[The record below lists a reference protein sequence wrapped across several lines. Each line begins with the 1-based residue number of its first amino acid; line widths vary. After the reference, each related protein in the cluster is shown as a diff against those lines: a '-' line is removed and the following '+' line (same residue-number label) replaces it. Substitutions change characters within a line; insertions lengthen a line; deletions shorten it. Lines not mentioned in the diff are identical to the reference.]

1 VISRRLLLAT
11 VTALFAVTAL
21 LLFPATALAAHP
33 HKKAPPGQA
42 KKQQRVLAP
51 TAAGPTTRTVV
62 VVQRVPVFISRSPAP
77 ASASVPSTVTQPVA
91 APTPAAL
98 EPVVPGPL
106 GGIGARPVVTQPRPP
121 VSIASPAPPAITTAP
136 GAVVFAVPYETMGVV
151 TGASGTVLLLLLLLA
166 IRRPRLGAAHQALAR
181 ELGLR
186 PRQLAAL
193 TAITAEGVLDRVRS
207 GREVAMLDDLT
218 GVLRR
223 GPGMAA
229 LEREVAR
236 AQRSLLGRLVVGFID
251 VDGLKEVN
259 DTRGH
264 AAGDQLLRSVA
275 TALSSRLR
283 GQDLVLR
290 YGGDEFVVVMPETD
304 IAGAR
309 QTLLEIRSRLQ
320 ERIERRPFSIG
331 LAALRQGDGAQS
343 LVERA
348 DSALYENRRLGL
360 S

>member
-1 VISRRLLLAT
+1 VISRSLLLAT

-33 HKKAPPGQA
+33 HKKVPPGQA
-42 KKQQRVLAP
+42 KKQQRILAP
-51 TAAGPTTRTVV
+51 TAQAPATRTVV
-62 VVQRVPVFISRSPAP
+62 VVQRVPVYISPSPAP
-77 ASASVPSTVTQPVA
+77 AAGVPSTLTQPVA

-98 EPVVPGPL
+98 EPVLPAPA

-121 VSIASPAPPAITTAP
+121 VSVASPPPAITTAP
-136 GAVVFAVPYETMGVV
+136 GVMVLSVPYQTMGVV

-166 IRRPRLGAAHQALAR
+166 LRRPRVEAAHQALAR

-193 TAITAEGVLDRVRS
+193 TAMTAEGVLDRVRS

-218 GVLRR
+218 AVLRR

-236 AQRSLLGRLVVGFID
+236 AQRSLLGRLVVAFID

-259 DTRGH
+259 DTQGH

-320 ERIERRPFSIG
+320 ERIERRPFSVG
-331 LAALRQGDGAQS
+331 LAAMRQGDDAKS

-348 DSALYENRRLGL
+348 DAALYENRRLGL

>member
-1 VISRRLLLAT
+1 MVIS
-11 VTALFAVTAL
+11 
-21 LLFPATALAAHP
+21 
-33 HKKAPPGQA
+33 
-42 KKQQRVLAP
+42 
-51 TAAGPTTRTVV
+51 
-62 VVQRVPVFISRSPAP
+62 
-77 ASASVPSTVTQPVA
+77 
-91 APTPAAL
+91 
-98 EPVVPGPL
+98 
-106 GGIGARPVVTQPRPP
+106 
-121 VSIASPAPPAITTAP
+121 
-136 GAVVFAVPYETMGVV
+136 VPYQAMGVV

-166 IRRPRLGAAHQALAR
+166 IRRPRPGAAHQALAR

-186 PRQLAAL
+186 PRQLGAL
-193 TAITAEGVLDRVRS
+193 TATAAEGVLDRVRS
-207 GREVAMLDDLT
+207 GREVAMHDDLT

-236 AQRSLLGRLVVGFID
+236 AQRSLLGRLVVAFID

-259 DTRGH
+259 DTQGH
-264 AAGDQLLRSVA
+264 AAGDELLRMVA

-290 YGGDEFVVVMPETD
+290 YGGDEFVVVLPETD

-309 QTLLEIRSRLQ
+309 QTLLEIRSRLE
-320 ERIERRPFSIG
+320 ERMQRRPFSLG
-331 LAALRQGDGAQS
+331 LAAMRQGEDAQS